1 MHLVTPRQATFLVI
15 PPKSDNKSKKER
27 ELPFLLLGP
36 GQIFAEEALLNG
48 TGSTLYTV
56 KCKSGFGEVFSI
68 SELEFAKSIKP
79 NARTFAVIEV
89 NSLQKSQAI
98 TRML

>member
-1 MHLVTPRQATFLVI
+1 MITPRQAKFLVI
-15 PPKSDNKSKKER
+15 PSSDNKSKKER
-27 ELPFLLLGP
+27 ELPFLLLGA

-56 KCKSGFGEVFSI
+56 KCKSVFGEVLSI
-68 SELEFAKSIKP
+68 GELEFAKRIRS

-89 NSLQKSQAI
+89 NSLQKS
-98 TRML
+98 